1 VNART
6 EVLTRIRQ
14 AIGESRDLP
23 VARQYRRAGDHP
35 PGAPDLVELFA
46 DRVRD
51 YRAEVV
57 GCDDNDAAIA
67 AAISG
72 VLAARHVSRLV
83 VPPGVPE
90 AWLPVGQRV
99 VDGDPPLTHQQLDQA
114 AGVLTGSTV
123 AMAETG
129 TIVLDGSA
137 LCGRRA
143 ITLVP
148 DLHLV
153 VVRGD
158 DIVESVPEGLARLD
172 PRRPLTFISG
182 PSATSD
188 IELERVEGVHGPRQ
202 LVAIVASP
210 HAAYL
215 PS

>member
-1 VNART
+1 MNART
-6 EVLTRIRQ
+6 DILNRIRQ
-14 AIGESRDLP
+14 ATGPSHDLA
-23 VARQYRRAGDHP
+23 VARRYRRTGDHP
-35 PGAPDLVELFA
+35 PGGAELVALFG

-57 GCDDNDAAIA
+57 WCDANDAAIA
-67 AAISG
+67 AAVSG
-72 VLAARHVSRLV
+72 VLAARHVERLV
-83 VPPGVPE
+83 VPPGLPE
-90 AWLPVGQRV
+90 AWLPVSQRM
-99 VDGDPPLTHQQLDQA
+99 VDGDPPLTYQQLDQA

-129 TIVLDGSA
+129 TIVLDGSP

-143 ITLVP
+143 ITLIP

-153 VVRGD
+153 VVRGG
-158 DIVESVPEGLARLD
+158 DIVASVPEGLARLA

-210 HAAYL
+210 HV